1 MLTDPNNFSCEQPT
15 SAPNITTT
23 NATVPDDDGSSIDGN
38 SSNPNNASDN
48 NSTMTNG
55 TITNDISNPIVNDT
69 SDDDDDVNPVTD
81 SPITPTPSPNPPNEN
96 PSNSTQ
102 GSSDDEGFLEKIESL
117 PVPVIASI
125 GAFILIMIIVV
136 TILVIVCCGMK
147 RSSKQGRY
155 VHVYL
160 VCIILCVYMCA
171 CGYQV
176 LLCTSSV
183 SFIPDEAYLATT
195 CPYILN
201 CLQINEENRFFIVM

>member
-69 SDDDDDVNPVTD
+69 SDDDDVNPVTD

-136 TILVIVCCGMK
+136 TILLIVCCGMK